1 MLFWFWRWSKSKG
14 AVKLEEVTMSLC
26 IFSRNIKLDI
36 SVPLEISANELIIGL
51 NEGFGLG
58 MDTSDISKCFLRT
71 ESPIALIKGNKSLK
85 EFGLRNGTIINCL

>member
-1 MLFWFWRWSKSKG
+1 
-14 AVKLEEVTMSLC
+14 MSLC

-85 EFGLRNGTIINCL
+85 DFGLRNGTIINCLRFDDKRS